1 MCDMPWHLLSKTTM
15 LLLVEASSSSA
26 GVATSASASYTDTQP
41 STEGQIPVEHFDV
54 LIVGAG
60 VSGIGCAYHL
70 QTEQPGKSYVILEA
84 RETTGGTWD
93 LFRYPGIRSDSD
105 LHTFGYAFKPWRNE
119 KAIADGPSILRYIR
133 ETASENG
140 IDAHIRVGY
149 RVTRAA
155 WSSAEACWSVEATR
169 GDSEETVRFTCG
181 WLFCASGY
189 YRYDGGYT
197 PDFDGRER
205 FHGQVVHPQHWP
217 EDLDYA
223 GKRVVVIGSGATAM
237 TLAPAMADRAEH
249 VTMLQRSPSYVVSV
263 PERDPIANVLK
274 RVLPARVAYSLTRR
288 KNIWIQRTI
297 YELSRSRPRLVRR
310 LLLAGAKRQLP
321 EGYPVATHFNPRY
334 NPWDQRLCAVPDGD
348 LFKAIGRG
356 RVSLVTDRIE
366 TFTEQGIALASG
378 QQLEADVIVTAT
390 GLNLLALG
398 GIELSVD
405 GATVDLAETMAYKAM
420 MISDVPNFA
429 FAVGYTNASWTLK
442 VDLVCE
448 HLGRLLAYMDE
459 HGYASCTPHND
470 DPTLQTRPLL
480 DFAAGYVQR
489 SVHEWPRQGSR
500 LPWSLAMSYAQDVK
514 NLRIAPVEDH
524 ALRFARRAPA
534 AQAVAPAVLA
544 A

>member
-1 MCDMPWHLLSKTTM
+1 MP
-15 LLLVEASSSSA
+15 
-26 GVATSASASYTDTQP
+26 TDARL
-41 STEGQIPVEHFDV
+41 PVEHVDV

-60 VSGIGCAYHL
+60 VSGIGCAYDL
-70 QTEQPGKSYVILEA
+70 QREQPRKSYAILEA
-84 RETTGGTWD
+84 RDTTGGTWD

-105 LHTFGYAFKPWRNE
+105 LHTFGYEFKPWRDE

-140 IDAHIRVGY
+140 IDAHIRLGH
-149 RVTRAA
+149 RVQRAS
-155 WSSAEACWSVEATR
+155 WSSEAACWNVEATR
-169 GDSEETVRFTCG
+169 ADTGQTVRFSCG
-181 WLFCASGY
+181 WLFCAGGY
-189 YRYDGGYT
+189 YSYDGGYM
-197 PDFDGRER
+197 PHFEGRER
-205 FHGQVVHPQHWP
+205 FHGPIVHPQHWP

-237 TLAPAMADRAEH
+237 TLAPAMAGQAEH

-263 PERDPIANVLK
+263 PERDPIANALK
-274 RVLPARVAYSLTRR
+274 RVLPARTAYQLTRR
-288 KNIWIQRTI
+288 KNIWLQRTI

-310 LLLAGAKRQLP
+310 MLRAGARRQLP
-321 EGYPVATHFNPRY
+321 DGYPVDTHFNPRY
-334 NPWDQRLCAVPDGD
+334 DPWDQRLCAVPDGD

-356 RVSLVTDRIE
+356 HVSVVTDRIK
-366 TFTEQGIALASG
+366 TFTERGIELASG

-405 GATVDLAETMAYKAM
+405 GTAVELAQTMAYKAM
-420 MISDVPNFA
+420 MLSDVPNFA

-448 HLGRLLAYMDE
+448 HLGRLLAYMDQ
-459 HGYASCTPHND
+459 HGYDSCTPHND
-470 DPTLQTRPLL
+470 DPTVETRPLL

-489 SVHEWPRQGSR
+489 SVHEWPQQGSR

-514 NLRIAPVEDH
+514 NLRNDPVQDP
-524 ALRFARRAPA
+524 ALKFARRAPA
-534 AQAVAPAVLA
+534 SRASAPAVLA